1 MMAIVRYWITVVSG
15 LWSVMNEQNLR
26 PGEYRLS
33 QEEAKRGGLKSVE
46 VRRRKKEVRE
56 SLLRLLFDETNGETM
71 FDKMNSGLLKRI
83 IETGDPQAYE
93 KLMEYAG
100 LSVKQETKEEEL
112 KLKREELKLK
122 KSQVTGRNETDVED
136 LSGIW
141 GMVNEPD
148 TDN

>member
-1 MMAIVRYWITVVSG
+1 
-15 LWSVMNEQNLR
+15 MNEQNLR

-71 FDKMNSGLLKRI
+71 FDKMNGGLLKRI

-100 LSVKQETKEEEL
+100 LSIKQETKEEEL

-122 KSQVTGRNETDVED
+122 KSQVAERSETDIED
-136 LSGIW
+136 LSALAELI
-141 GMVNEPD
+141 NEPD
-148 TDN
+148 QND